1 MLIFREIVF
10 KRGVVRVMKVYIC
23 VVYFT
28 LITLTRPYPT
38 KPNKKNSRNSP
49 KFDYVIDAS
58 YIWAPN
64 AWPGRRGS
72 VAWHR

>member
-23 VVYFT
+23 VVY
-28 LITLTRPYPT
+28 LTRPYPT

-49 KFDYVIDAS
+49 KSDYVIDAS